1 MKAWQI
7 DDINSNIL
15 RALMKDARTSF
26 TQMAKENNTSVAAI
40 RNRYLNLEKAGVIN
54 GSMMFI
60 NPHFIGFN
68 CYGFLGVK
76 VHPKNKQEIW
86 DYLIKQPYVL
96 SIWHKTQE
104 INIGTFFA
112 APNLD
117 YFTAVTDE
125 LRSHPNVKSIQPLI
139 YVGLPH
145 NQYPENL
152 TLRLNQEIKNPHSFE
167 EDFEVA
173 EYDEDEEPFKKHL
186 FRPVQL
192 TKMKKT
198 DREIAKILTSDARTP
213 FSYIAKRLNR
223 STAFVINRYAKL
235 KEKGLFISSSITLDL
250 KKLGY
255 QANAMVYIT
264 VKIGSKISDVH
275 RAVSEIPNVISLTKI
290 IGNCDMLAIIPLASF
305 KDLFTIEK
313 QLRNING
320 IDKIIININ
329 PPFTKWPANMFGSVF

>member
-1 MKAWQI
+1 MKSWQI
-7 DDINSNIL
+7 DDINDNIL
-15 RALMKDARTSF
+15 KALLKDARTSF

-40 RNRYLNLEKAGVIN
+40 RNRFLNLEKVGVIN
-54 GSMMFI
+54 GSNMYI

-76 VHPKNKQEIW
+76 VHPKNKWEIW
-86 DYLIKQPYVL
+86 NYLTKQPYIL

-139 YVGLPH
+139 YVGVPH
-145 NQYPENL
+145 NQYPENINL
-152 TLRLNQEIKNPHSFE
+152 KVNQQIKNPHNFSEGFE
-167 EDFEVA
+167 TP
-173 EYDEDEEPFKKHL
+173 EYKEDEEPFKKHL
-186 FRPVQL
+186 FRPAQL

-198 DREIAKILTSDARTP
+198 DREIAKMLTNNARKP
-213 FSYIAKRLNR
+213 FSNIAAKIGK

-235 KEKGLFISSSITLDL
+235 KKKGLFTSSSITIDL

-255 QANAMVYIT
+255 QANAMIYMRIKV
-264 VKIGSKISDVH
+264 GSKISEIY
-275 RAVSEIPNVISLTKI
+275 RKISQIPNIVNITKI
-290 IGNCDMLAIIPLASF
+290 VGIWDIFAIIPLASF
-305 KDLFTIEK
+305 KELFTIEK
-313 QLRNING
+313 QLRSING
-320 IDKIIININ
+320 IEKIQININ
-329 PPFTKWPANMFGSVF
+329 PPFTKWPVNIFGSVF

>member
-7 DDINSNIL
+7 DDINDNIL
-15 RALMKDARTSF
+15 RALLKDARTSF

-40 RNRYLNLEKAGVIN
+40 RNRYMNLEKVGVIN
-54 GSMMFI
+54 GSMTYI
-60 NPHFIGFN
+60 NPHYIGFN

-86 DYLIKQPYVL
+86 NYLTKQPYVL

-139 YVGLPH
+139 YVGVPH
-145 NQYPENL
+145 NQYPDNL
-152 TLRLNQEIKNPHSFE
+152 SLKVNQEIKNPHNFAEGFE
-167 EDFEVA
+167 TPESND
-173 EYDEDEEPFKKHL
+173 DEEPFKRHL
-186 FRPVQL
+186 FRPAQL

-198 DREIAKILTSDARTP
+198 DREIAKILTNDARTP
-213 FSYIAKRLNR
+213 FSTIANQINR
-223 STAFVINRYAKL
+223 STAFVINRHAKL
-235 KEKGLFISSSITLDL
+235 REKGLFIYSSITLDL

-255 QANAMVYIT
+255 QANAMIYVR
-264 VKIGSKISDVH
+264 VKVGTKISDIH
-275 RAVSEIPNVISLTKI
+275 RRLLEIPNIISLTKI
-290 IGNCDMLAIIPLASF
+290 IGSWDMLAIIPLASF
-305 KDLFTIEK
+305 KELFTIEK
-313 QLRNING
+313 QLRAING
-320 IDKIIININ
+320 IEKIQININ
-329 PPFTKWPANMFGSVF
+329 PPFTKWPVNIFGSVF

>member
-7 DDINSNIL
+7 DDINNNIL
-15 RALMKDARTSF
+15 QALMKDARTSF

-40 RNRYLNLEKAGVIN
+40 RNRYINLEKAGVIN
-54 GSMMFI
+54 GSMTYI
-60 NPHFIGFN
+60 NPHFIGFD

-86 DYLIKQPYVL
+86 DYLIKQPYIL

-112 APNLD
+112 ASNLD

-125 LRSHPNVKSIQPLI
+125 LRSHPHVKSIQPLI
-139 YVGLPH
+139 FVGLPH
-145 NQYPENL
+145 NHYPENL
-152 TLRLNQEIKNPHSFE
+152 TLQLNQEIKNLHSFE

-173 EYDEDEEPFKKHL
+173 EYNEDEEPFKKQL

-198 DREIAKILTSDARTP
+198 DREIAKILTNDARTP
-213 FSYIAKRLNR
+213 FSYIANHLNK

-235 KEKGLFISSSITLDL
+235 KEKGLFIRSSITLDL

-264 VKIGSKISDVH
+264 AKIGTKISDVH
-275 RAVSEIPNVISLTKI
+275 RAASEIPNVISLTKI
-290 IGNCDMLAIIPLASF
+290 IGSCDMLAIIPLASF
-305 KDLFTIEK
+305 TDLFTIEK
-313 QLRNING
+313 QLRTING
-320 IDKIIININ
+320 IEKIQININ

>member
-1 MKAWQI
+1 MKSWQI
-7 DDINSNIL
+7 DDINDNIL
-15 RALMKDARTSF
+15 KALLKDARTSF

-40 RNRYLNLEKAGVIN
+40 RNRFLNLEKVGVIN
-54 GSMMFI
+54 GSNMYI

-76 VHPKNKQEIW
+76 VHPKNKWEIW
-86 DYLIKQPYVL
+86 NYLTKQPYIL

-139 YVGLPH
+139 YVGVPH
-145 NQYPENL
+145 NQYPENINL
-152 TLRLNQEIKNPHSFE
+152 KVNQQIKNPHNFSEGFE
-167 EDFEVA
+167 TP
-173 EYDEDEEPFKKHL
+173 EYKEDEEPFKKHL
-186 FRPVQL
+186 FRPAQL

-198 DREIAKILTSDARTP
+198 DREIAKMLTNNARKP
-213 FSYIAKRLNR
+213 FSNIAAKIGK

-235 KEKGLFISSSITLDL
+235 KEKGLFTSSSITIDL

-255 QANAMVYIT
+255 QANAMIYMRIKV
-264 VKIGSKISDVH
+264 GSKISEIY
-275 RAVSEIPNVISLTKI
+275 RKISQIPNIVNITKI
-290 IGNCDMLAIIPLASF
+290 VGIWDIFAIIPLASF
-305 KDLFTIEK
+305 KELFTIEK
-313 QLRNING
+313 QLRSING
-320 IDKIIININ
+320 IEKIQININ
-329 PPFTKWPANMFGSVF
+329 PPFTKWPVNIFGSVF